1 MAPGFSCTLPSGQPD
16 WRDRSIRLSSD
27 SRPSH
32 ALVAHWIDLR
42 GLYEIWTSVI
52 QAASPFPVASDD
64 RCPTALLAIANR
76 CLVSRGWNQD
86 PSSSSGTKQLLL
98 LSMEK
103 LKTSDL
109 LHRSSATNSSRSS
122 RRLGPCP
129 GQDLICFCIF
139 DEADRACKVMLI
151 DRFSIFCIA

>member
-1 MAPGFSCTLPSGQPD
+1 LISAPKGQVGCDLEQGATLTAQGFSTTCQGRTARD
-16 WRDRSIRLSSD
+16 WGARATVRC
-27 SRPSH
+27 RPSH

-42 GLYEIWTSVI
+42 GLYEIWRSVI

-98 LSMEK
+98 LSLEK
-103 LKTSDL
+103 VKTSDL
-109 LHRSSATNSSRSS
+109 LHRSSATNSTRSS
-122 RRLGPCP
+122 RRLGLLPWTRSP
-129 GQDLICFCIF
+129 L
-139 DEADRACKVMLI
+139 LLYL
-151 DRFSIFCIA
+151 